1 MATTDGAGS
10 SCEDRFGLHQP
21 CRKCSVFLSL
31 VSKSPEVFS
40 IKNTLTDI
48 KFIHWF
54 KLCFLLARNE

>member
-10 SCEDRFGLHQP
+10 SCEDRFGLRQP

-40 IKNTLTDI
+40 IKKNTLTDKI
-48 KFIHWF
+48 YT
-54 KLCFLLARNE
+54 LV